1 MLASLIRGYTLVD
14 DNEDSVLHIGGIF
27 PIGGKGG
34 WQGGQVMKYGGFPP
48 QACEPAASLALEDV
62 NNRKDLL
69 PGFTLKLHWNDSE
82 CEPGLGASVMY
93 NLLYNKPQKLMLL
106 AGCSTVCTTVAE
118 AAKMW
123 NLVVLCYGAS
133 SPALSDRNRFPTLF
147 RTHPSATVHNPTRI
161 KLMEKFGWS
170 RVAILQQA
178 EEVFISVIE
187 DLEARCKESGIE
199 IVTRQ
204 SFLSD
209 PTDAVRNLRRQD
221 ARIIVGLFYVVAA
234 RRVLCEMYKQN
245 IHGKSY
251 VWFFIANML
260 SLYPLHSTSMW
271 DICLSG
277 WYEDNWFEV
286 NLKKEDINCTK
297 EQMKVAAEGHL
308 TTEALMWNQGN
319 QRTISGKVRKP
330 VYHLRQ
336 GVGTSVP
343 SQARCRNQCTIS
355 GKNCVGLFQT
365 SEDFRVRLNE
375 MLQKSGYEIDHNRFP
390 EGYQEAP
397 LAYDAVWAVAL
408 GKACVCVCSYVL
420 RRLSDTDG
428 GARLSDTDG
437 GARLS
442 DTDGGARLSDTDG
455 GARLSDTDGGATLSD
470 TDGGARLSDTD
481 GGARLSDTDGGARL
495 SDTDGGATLSDT
507 DGGAR
512 LSDTDAFNKTM
523 ERLHRHGKSLKNFT
537 YTDKETADGIY
548 SAINST
554 QFLGVSGHVAF
565 SSQGDR
571 IALTQIE
578 QMIDGKYV
586 KLGYY
591 DTQADNL
598 TWMNE
603 ERWIG
608 GKVPQDRTIV
618 RRELRT
624 VSLPLFICMWT
635 VSCLGILCAI
645 GLIVFNI
652 LYRHRRVIQS
662 SHPVCN
668 TIMLLGVCTCL
679 WSVFLLGLDGQFVG
693 PAMYPMVCQARAWML
708 TTGFT
713 LAYGAMFS
721 KVWRVHRLTTKAK
734 IETTVMGS
742 GVTIMLLELK
752 VPAGYI
758 ASSLSQKV
766 EPWKLYLMVTGFL
779 LVDLVLL
786 LTWQL
791 YDPLQR
797 RIEVFPLEDPV
808 STEDDVKIRPELEHC
823 EMLVFGLFL
832 AYETRSIK
840 VKQINDSR
848 YVGMSIYNVVVLC
861 LITAPV
867 TMVIASQ
874 QDASFAFVA
883 LAVIFCCFLSMALI
897 FVPKVIEVIRHPRDK
912 AESKYNPDVG
922 MTKEDEE
929 KYQKLVAENDELQKL
944 ISAKEDKIRL
954 LKQRLQERDA
964 AKGGGVAAD
973 GRYPL
978 GAPPQDPAGLTV
990 NKDTLIVADFIT
1002 GEGTSDSAFGAGFS
1016 VYTRSS
1022 RASQS
1027 DFEFSESYL

>member
-1 MLASLIRGYTLVD
+1 MPQVFPSVKIWSLIIFAVVTCCYSAAHIEND
-14 DNEDSVLHIGGIF
+14 DNVLHIGGIF

-34 WQGGQVMKYGGFPP
+34 WQGGQ
-48 QACEPAASLALEDV
+48 ACEPAANLALEDV
-62 NNRKDLL
+62 NARPDLL

-93 NLLYNKPQKLMLL
+93 NLLYNNPQKVMLL

-178 EEVFISVIE
+178 EEVFISTVE
-187 DLEARCKESGIE
+187 DLEARCKESNIE

-209 PTDAVRNLRRQD
+209 PADAVRNLRRQD

-245 IHGKSY
+245 IYGKSY
-251 VWFFIANML
+251 VWFFI
-260 SLYPLHSTSMW
+260 
-271 DICLSG
+271 G

-286 NLKKEDINCTK
+286 NLEKEKIECTK
-297 EQMKVAAEGHL
+297 EQMKIAAEGHL
-308 TTEALMWNQGN
+308 TTEALMWNQNN
-319 QRTISGKVRKP
+319 QRTISGM
-330 VYHLRQ
+330 
-336 GVGTSVP
+336 
-343 SQARCRNQCTIS
+343 
-355 GKNCVGLFQT
+355 T
-365 SEDFRVRLNE
+365 SEDFRQRLNE
-375 MLQKSGYEIDHNRFP
+375 ALSSRYDIANMRYP

-408 GKACVCVCSYVL
+408 
-420 RRLSDTDG
+420 
-428 GARLSDTDG
+428 
-437 GARLS
+437 
-442 DTDGGARLSDTDG
+442 
-455 GARLSDTDGGATLSD
+455 
-470 TDGGARLSDTD
+470 
-481 GGARLSDTDGGARL
+481 
-495 SDTDGGATLSDT
+495 
-507 DGGAR
+507 
-512 LSDTDAFNKTM
+512 AFNKTM
-523 ERLHRHGKSLKNFT
+523 QGLRRQGMSLKNFT
-537 YTDKETADGIY
+537 YTNKEIANAIY

-554 QFLGVSGHVAF
+554 QFLGVSGIVAF

-578 QMIDGKYV
+578 QVIDGNYV

-591 DTQADNL
+591 DTQSDNL
-598 TWMNE
+598 TWLNK

-618 RRELRT
+618 RRVLRT

-635 VSCLGILCAI
+635 ISCVGIMAAI
-645 GLIVFNI
+645 ALIVFNVW
-652 LYRHRRVIQS
+652 YRHRRVIQS

-668 TIMLLGVCTCL
+668 TIMLVGVCACL
-679 WSVFLLGLDGQFVG
+679 WSVFLLGLDGQFVS
-693 PAMYPMVCQARAWML
+693 PNVYPVICQARAWL
-708 TTGFT
+708 LCTGFT

-734 IETTVMGS
+734 TDI
-742 GVTIMLLELK
+742 K
-752 VPAGYI
+752 
-758 ASSLSQKV
+758 KV

-779 LVDLVLL
+779 LVDVVLL
-786 LTWQL
+786 LTWQI

-823 EMLVFGLFL
+823 ESENNNIWLGVMYGYKGLVLVFGLFL

-929 KYQKLVAENDELQKL
+929 KYQKLVAENEELQKL
-944 ISAKEDKIRL
+944 IAAKEEKIRM
-954 LKQRLQERDA
+954 LKLRLQEREA
-964 AKGGGVAAD
+964 AKAAAGVSLAQQSSSHHQQQQSQPEHRAQQQPQQQVD
-973 GRYPL
+973 D
-978 GAPPQDPAGLTV
+978 APPTGL
-990 NKDTLIVADFIT
+990 KASRDTLIIT
-1002 GEGTSDSAFGAGFS
+1002 DIRTSERASVSSFGKGIS
-1016 VYTRSS
+1016 YTRSTIVNP
-1022 RASQS
+1022 S
-1027 DFEFSESYL
+1027 DYELSDSYL